1 MSERHLLVGVF
12 SGIEAVL
19 EAGRLVKGKG
29 FQVIEIF
36 SPFPSDEIEKAI
48 GEENSPIRY
57 FTLLGGLLGFT
68 GGFALTVGVALRHGI
83 VTGGKP
89 VIAIPP
95 FVIIAFELTI
105 LLGALFTM
113 LGFLWKARSR
123 RRIPAGSY
131 CKGYTEDQ
139 FGLVLACG
147 EGEAEE
153 AMELL
158 SGAGALEVR
167 NVLG

>member
-95 FVIIAFELTI
+95 RRTLYDARFLVESEIKAKNSRRI
-105 LLGALFTM
+105 LLQGLHGGSIRIGVS
-113 LGFLWKARSR
+113 LR
-123 RRIPAGSY
+123 RR
-131 CKGYTEDQ
+131 
-139 FGLVLACG
+139 
-147 EGEAEE
+147 
-153 AMELL
+153 
-158 SGAGALEVR
+158 
-167 NVLG
+167 